1 MSRGRGKSGGW
12 AAFDLKLRQK
22 QGLESDILNDP
33 FPPLV
38 PCQKKL
44 LTNNNNDNGKLFST
58 TPSHL
63 SSPVDSPALTDEK
76 NGKYQKLAKTL
87 VGDSRGT
94 SINKENDRVLAV
106 PKLQELHPWA
116 DSSLLE
122 DVLAAADNNMD
133 RASTLLK
140 AMVANY
146 DGVEDNGPTSNA
158 VIGSTSS
165 VSSGKTMSPADL
177 EDSLKYNGKEF
188 VDDDDSFGEKL
199 PDEAIDQ
206 NLILQRLKSVPVE
219 PEWEEDDIY
228 LIHRKDALKMMRSAS
243 QHSRAAS
250 NAFLRD
256 DHVSAQHHSLKAR
269 QHWSAA
275 ETLNAKAA
283 KEIFSIRNSG
293 NDLWKLDLHGLHSA
307 EAIQALQERL
317 QEIETQVQVHPNHS
331 VSPKRSS
338 SSLEPFSFADAE
350 KLDIQQALS
359 RPRPTSLQVITG
371 IGNHSR
377 GHAAIPT
384 AVRSYLNE
392 NRYHFDELRPGV
404 VTVRPKFRHR

>member
-12 AAFDLKLRQK
+12 AAFDLKQRQK
-22 QGLESDILNDP
+22 QGLEPDILNEP

-38 PCQKKL
+38 PCL
-44 LTNNNNDNGKLFST
+44 ANNNNDNDK
-58 TPSHL
+58 PS
-63 SSPVDSPALTDEK
+63 SSSLLLPSVDFPALADDQK
-76 NGKYQKLAKTL
+76 HGKYQKPAKTL

-94 SINKENDRVLAV
+94 SSNKENDRVLAV

-116 DSSLLE
+116 DNSLLQ

-146 DGVEDNGPTSNA
+146 DGFEDHGPTSNA
-158 VIGSTSS
+158 EMDSSYSVPLGNTMTTSRS
-165 VSSGKTMSPADL
+165 LADI
-177 EDSLKYNGKEF
+177 EDSLKYNGKEL
-188 VDDDDSFGEKL
+188 VDENDCFGEKL
-199 PDEAIDQ
+199 SDEAIDQ
-206 NLILQRLKSVPVE
+206 KFILERLKSMPVE
-219 PEWEEDDIY
+219 PEWEEDDLY
-228 LIHRKDALKMMRSAS
+228 LIHRKDALKTMRSAS
-243 QHSRAAS
+243 QHSRAAT
-250 NAFLRD
+250 NAFQRD
-256 DHVSAQHHSLKAR
+256 DHASAQHHSLKAR

-275 ETLNAKAA
+275 ERLNAKAA
-283 KEIFSIRNSG
+283 KEILSIRNGG
-293 NDLWKLDLHGLHSA
+293 NDLWKLDLHGLHAA

-317 QEIETQVQVHPNHS
+317 QEIETQVHPNHS
-331 VSPKRSS
+331 SVFPKGVSESS
-338 SSLEPFSFADAE
+338 TFTDAE
-350 KLDIQQALS
+350 KLDIPS
-359 RPRPTSLQVITG
+359 RRQRPTSLQVITG
-371 IGNHSR
+371 VGNHSR